1 MTAGFD
7 LRPVERLDLGVQLN
21 WTKARSSMQAFDLS
35 SPSFTARV
43 PILIYDFSLAPTY
56 SDLDVTRVDAL
67 VDARWQLDERVF
79 VRGMYRYVDYADDA
93 PYLYDTSGRSHLFAL
108 SLGWMF

>member
-1 MTAGFD
+1 M
-7 LRPVERLDLGVQLN
+7 QLS
-21 WTKARSSMQAFDLS
+21 WTQARSSLQAFDLS
-35 SPSFTARV
+35 SAAFTARV
-43 PILIYDFSLAPTY
+43 PLLTYDFSLTPSY

-67 VDARWQLDERVF
+67 VDARYAFDERLF

-93 PYLYDTSGRSHLFAL
+93 PYLYDTSGRNHLFAA